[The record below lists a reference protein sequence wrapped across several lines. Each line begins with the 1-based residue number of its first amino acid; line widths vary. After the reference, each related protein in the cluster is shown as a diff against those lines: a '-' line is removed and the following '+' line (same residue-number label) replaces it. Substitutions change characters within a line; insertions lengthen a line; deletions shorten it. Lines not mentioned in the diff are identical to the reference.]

1 MRFSRSRLGATA
13 MLGLF
18 VATTAGCSLVNK
30 IRAKNELNETAKAYK
45 EGRFEEAEQHAK
57 RALYLDPSNQTAPI
71 FIARVIHQ
79 QYKPGVDQPDNI
91 QKARDAIEAY
101 KRVLEKPASDQQADE
116 AYKAI
121 SVLYAAIKDDQKL
134 REWIMARAG
143 DSNQKPEKRAEA
155 YAILAGKDWDCS
167 FKVTELPDVKKT
179 SAENG
184 SAKVTYEKPKDQK
197 EFDNIQKCVVRGLE
211 EAETAIK
218 YDANNESAWSY
229 KTNLLLEAAK
239 HAEMNGD
246 AAKKAEYERQSQ
258 VAGKRAGALADE
270 RRKKEEAAEAA
281 ASASAT
287 P

>member
-1 MRFSRSRLGATA
+1 

-18 VATTAGCSLVNK
+18 VAATAGCTLVNK

-79 QYKPGVDQPDNI
+79 QYKPGIDAPDNV
-91 QKARDAIEAY
+91 QRARDAIEAY
-101 KRVLEKPASDQQADE
+101 KQVLQKPANETQVEE

-121 SVLYAAIKDDQKL
+121 SVLYAAIKDEQKL
-134 REWIMARAG
+134 RDWISARAN
-143 DSNQKPEKRAEA
+143 DTTQPNEKRAEA

-167 FKVTELPDVKKT
+167 FKVTEQPDVKLT
-179 SAENG
+179 SNEG
-184 SAKVTYEKPKDQK
+184 GTPKVTYQKPKDQK
-197 EFDNIQKCVVRGLE
+197 EFDNIQKCVVRGME

-218 YDANNESAWSY
+218 YDPNSESAWSY
-229 KTNLLLEAAK
+229 KTNLLLELAK
-239 HAEMNGD
+239 QAEMNND
-246 AAKKAEYERQSQ
+246 PAKKADYEKQSQ
-258 VAGKRAGALADE
+258 VANKRSTALAEE

-281 ASASAT
+281 AGSPT

>member
-45 EGRFEEAEQHAK
+45 EGRFEEAEQHAR

-79 QYKPGVDQPDNI
+79 QYKPGVDQPDNV

-101 KRVLEKPASDQQADE
+101 KRVLEKPANDQQAEE

-134 REWIMARAG
+134 REWIMARAN
-143 DSNQKPEKRAEA
+143 DKNQPNEKRAEA

-179 SAENG
+179 SAEGG
-184 SAKVTYEKPKDQK
+184 SAKVTYEKPKEQK
-197 EFDNIQKCVVRGLE
+197 DFDLIQKCVVRGLE

-218 YDANNESAWSY
+218 YDPNSESAWSY

-239 HAEMNGD
+239 QAEMSGD
-246 AAKKAEYERQSQ
+246 QGKKAEFEKQAGI
-258 VAGKRAGALADE
+258 AGKRAAALAEE
-270 RRKKEEAAEAA
+270 RRKKEEAAEA
-281 ASASAT
+281 
-287 P
+287 